1 MRTSSLSLLTAG
13 FILAL
18 TSCGTDAT
26 TDAQKANNNTEGKT
40 VTDKQKDNIGEMVEN
55 GLYKIINDKSSVG
68 WKAAKVSGEHFG
80 SVSIS
85 QGDLEV
91 KADLLADAEI
101 IIDMST
107 ITVDDMEGEYAD
119 KLRGHLHS
127 EDFFNTAMYPT
138 AAFNLSGVKYLDG
151 QYQATGMM
159 RIKDTTGPVTFPLTF
174 APGENGSIYIT
185 GTAVIDRT
193 KYGIQYGSGQFFED
207 LGDKMI
213 YDEFELKFSLAAEP
227 RS

>member
-1 MRTSSLSLLTAG
+1 MKTSSLSLLTAG

-26 TDAQKANNNTEGKT
+26 TDAQKAKDKTEGQT
-40 VTDKQKDNIGEMVEN
+40 IADKQKDNIGEFVEN
-55 GLYKIINDKSSVG
+55 GRYKIINAKSSVG
-68 WKAAKVSGEHFG
+68 WKATKVRGEHFG

-85 QGDLEV
+85 QGGLEV
-91 KADLLADAEI
+91 KSDLLADAEI
-101 IIDMST
+101 VIDMST

-138 AAFNLSGVKYLDG
+138 AAFNLSGVKYIDG

-159 RIKDTTGPVTFPLTF
+159 RIKDTTGPVTFPLSI
-174 APGENGSIYIT
+174 APGQNGSVLLT
-185 GTAVIDRT
+185 GTAIIDRT
-193 KYGIQYGSGQFFED
+193 KYGIQYRSGQFFED
-207 LGDKMI
+207 LGDKLI
-213 YDEFELKFSLAAEP
+213 DDEFELKFSLAAEP
-227 RS
+227 LS